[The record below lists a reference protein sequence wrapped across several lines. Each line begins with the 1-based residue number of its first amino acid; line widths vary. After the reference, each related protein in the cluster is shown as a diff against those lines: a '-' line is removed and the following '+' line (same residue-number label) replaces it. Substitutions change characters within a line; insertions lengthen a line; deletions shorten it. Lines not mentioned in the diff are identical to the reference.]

1 MVHCAGTWAGRALC
15 AHRRLSSLVPMLTC
29 RFIANLRN
37 ASLQESTTIGEHD
50 PASTLRFNPTS
61 ARVLDSVAGPSSM
74 AEDESIDDADDGVRA
89 VLSELQSGC

>member
-1 MVHCAGTWAGRALC
+1 
-15 AHRRLSSLVPMLTC
+15 MLTC

-74 AEDESIDDADDGVRA
+74 AEDESIDDTDDGVLR
-89 VLSELQSGC
+89 

>member
-1 MVHCAGTWAGRALC
+1 
-15 AHRRLSSLVPMLTC
+15 MLTC

-61 ARVLDSVAGPSSM
+61 ARVLDSVAGPSSTV